1 MTLTPQQVNDLQ
13 ETIEEIVDRYHKRPT
28 ALIMVL
34 QDVQKTYNYLP
45 QKALRTVADYLQLPI
60 AQIYGVATFYKAFS
74 LKPKGRHH
82 VCVCTGTACHVRQA
96 RTIVEKMQ
104 RDLGIKAG
112 ETTADGEFSLETVN
126 CLGACALGPL
136 VTIDSAYHGSM
147 TVSRVDKVLQP
158 FRTEAH
164 SVEADL

>member
-1 MTLTPQQVNDLQ
+1 
-13 ETIEEIVDRYHKRPT
+13 
-28 ALIMVL
+28 
-34 QDVQKTYNYLP
+34 
-45 QKALRTVADYLQLPI
+45 
-60 AQIYGVATFYKAFS
+60 
-74 LKPKGRHH
+74 
-82 VCVCTGTACHVRQA
+82 
-96 RTIVEKMQ
+96 MQ